1 MMGKDGASNSVV
13 IMSDEEDSLLLRV
26 SCDEAGLPLEETN
39 KAMEEKKCKD
49 PWYRLHSSL
58 VADYCYVINIF
69 PVIYVILLPS

>member
-13 IMSDEEDSLLLRV
+13 IMSDEEDSLLQMALRV
-26 SCDEAGLPLEETN
+26 SREEAGLPLEETN

-49 PWYRLHSSL
+49 PWYRLHSLL

-69 PVIYVILLPS
+69 PVI

>member
-1 MMGKDGASNSVV
+1 MMTCPPFV
-13 IMSDEEDSLLLRV
+13 IMSDEEDSLLQMARV
-26 SCDEAGLPLEETN
+26 SREEAGLPLEETN

-69 PVIYVILLPS
+69 SVI